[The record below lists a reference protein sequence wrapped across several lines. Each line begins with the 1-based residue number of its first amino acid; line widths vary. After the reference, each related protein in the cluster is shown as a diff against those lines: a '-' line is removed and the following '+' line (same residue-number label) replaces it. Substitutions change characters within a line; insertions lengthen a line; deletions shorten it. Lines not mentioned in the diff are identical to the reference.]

1 MSPADEAFQVSFADM
16 YSAPGL
22 QVPWY
27 AVLGAP
33 PRPLCSLPAPQGDPC
48 SQRSFLLHSL

>member
-48 SQRSFLLHSL
+48 SQRSFLLSL